1 MNDFDKDTHIDHILH
16 NTGTINDKSA
26 IRMLAQTAAN
36 AINVNEQEI
45 LTRLRRPK
53 TVQSAAIGGGVA
65 IPNIQ
70 MNNIDAP
77 LTVLMHLKTPVA
89 FEPTPDDEPVD
100 IACLLISPKSDGP
113 IHLRRLSRLA
123 RMLTDPDMQR
133 KIRES
138 DNAEALHL
146 AVNNNGGWLVAA

>member
-16 NTGTINDKSA
+16 NAGTVNDKNA
-26 IRMLAQTAAN
+26 LRLLAQTAAN
-36 AINVNEQEI
+36 VMNIKEQDI
-45 LTRLRRPK
+45 LARLSQRK
-53 TVQSAAIGGGVA
+53 TIESAAIGGGVA

-70 MNNIDAP
+70 MNNIDSP
-77 LTVLMHLKTPVA
+77 LTVLMHMKMPVT

-123 RMLTDPDMQR
+123 RMLSDPVMRR

-138 DNAEALHL
+138 NNAQELQL
-146 AVNNNGGWLVAA
+146 AVSNNEGWLVAA